1 MPDLLISGDGRHV
14 GITGEGDSLLVLRQS
29 RSDYTREI
37 LMELAGVEGEP
48 AAMADWDGANC
59 SADFCTVT
67 LKRAGREWHVLMS
80 RSDELVTERAL
91 AAACESADIV
101 VADRWLPQ
109 SCVPRWIK
117 ADRRML
123 EETGGLAIT
132 LEGSLLRD
140 GPQMLSVS
148 DIQGEHGWWRGRYGD

>member
-1 MPDLLISGDGRHV
+1 MLGIAHFTASQPGVVKLMPQMGGVTFALFLAGGIWLALWRGKSRLLGFVLAALGAVLLALTPVHDLLISDDGRHV

-29 RSDYTREI
+29 RSDYTREN

-48 AAMADWDGANC
+48 VAMADWDGANC

-91 AAACESADIV
+91 AAA
-101 VADRWLPQ
+101 
-109 SCVPRWIK
+109 
-117 ADRRML
+117 
-123 EETGGLAIT
+123 
-132 LEGSLLRD
+132 
-140 GPQMLSVS
+140 
-148 DIQGEHGWWRGRYGD
+148 